1 MKKLYNYSESGRG
14 WEIEGLFVSDDE
26 SLKRLYGKSL
36 YYGECAGKHSEITL
50 EFSDGDFTEVTQ
62 DQKFIEQFEE
72 LIGHTGHNPFNYLE
86 PQWVV
91 KYDFGNVDG
100 KEFFYDEDEAQER
113 YEELCEQDEEH
124 EEERVFIYQ
133 EDDEE

>member
-36 YYGECAGKHSEITL
+36 YYGEVAGKHSEITMK
-50 EFSDGDFTEVTQ
+50 FSEGDFEVVTQ

-72 LIGHTGHNPFNYLE
+72 LIGHTGHNPFSYLE

-91 KYDFGNVDG
+91 SYDFGNVDG
-100 KEFFYDEDEAQER
+100 KEFFDDEDEAQDR
-113 YEELCEQDEEH
+113 YEELSEQAEDHPEASVE
-124 EEERVFIYQ
+124 IYQ
-133 EDDEE
+133 EDE